1 MEVFG
6 WIMLIVLALIGVGT
20 IAAFVGPNVVEKVK
34 TIIYQAKKFA
44 QVAKEYIDTKVE
56 IRRAKN
62 AAKLAA
68 KQNKQ
73 QEKVEEAKDDEPVEE
88 VKQEQVVEESKPV
101 EQPKAEENTTPVQEQ
116 NVTENEP
123 VLIQEPEQ
131 PVTNNRPIV
140 TVG

>member
-1 MEVFG
+1 MEFFG
-6 WIMLIVLALIGVGT
+6 WFSLIILALIGVGT

-44 QVAKEYIDTKVE
+44 VVAKEYIDAKAE

-73 QEKVEEAKDDEPVEE
+73 EEKIEEAKDDELV
-88 VKQEQVVEESKPV
+88 QEAKDETIV
-101 EQPKAEENTTPVQEQ
+101 EQPKTEENTTPVQEQ
-116 NVTENEP
+116 NVTEDEP

-131 PVTNNRPIV
+131 PVTNNKPIV